1 MQSASAYSVSPPN
14 AAAGGV
20 LLGYQR
26 RWLEETAEIKACEKS
41 RRIGLTWSEASD
53 SALCAARARNPV
65 NTYYISYN
73 KEMTREFVDTCADWA
88 KRYGEAAAVVEEV
101 VIVDEDEDITIY
113 RITFASGA
121 EIVGL
126 PGRPTVLRGKQGR
139 VIIDEAGFVDN
150 LGELLKAAIALL
162 MWGAQVIVISTHN
175 GVDNEFN
182 ELVQE
187 IRAGKRPRSSLHKID
202 IEDALADGL
211 YRRIL
216 ERKAAVTGVQEEWTA
231 EGERQWL
238 ADLVGQY
245 GEAAQEE
252 LYCIPSQGGQK
263 YFPRALIE
271 QAMSDQLPVITYGR
285 TAEFTYRPEHERRA
299 DCDAWIAEHLE
310 PLLREARLRGDGERL
325 RSYLGMDFAR
335 SGDLSIIALFVETT
349 QLVLD
354 AVVYV
359 EMRNVPFQQQHQVLC
374 AVVDGTPAF
383 SGAGIDARGNGH
395 MIAETAAQKYGP
407 AYVHEVMISRGTYNE
422 YMPAYKARYEDRT
435 IRIPRH
441 AGILDDHRVVVLD
454 RGVPVIG
461 EHTRD
466 AGGKRHGDS
475 AVAGMLAEYAVRNDD
490 STYQPYAYH
499 AVGGSAAR
507 DYWRSNGQEAWEEDE

>member
-1 MQSASAYSVSPPN
+1 MSPPD

-26 RWLEETAEIKACEKS
+26 RWLEDTAEIKVCEKS

-73 KEMTREFVDTCADWA
+73 KEMTREFVDTCAYWA

-202 IEDALADGL
+202 IEDAIADGL

-263 YFPRALIE
+263 YFPRALVE
-271 QAMSDQLPVITYGR
+271 RAMSDEIPVITYER
-285 TAEFTYRPEHERRA
+285 ASEFTYRADHDRQA
-299 DCDAWIAEHLE
+299 DCEAWIDEHLE
-310 PLLREARLRGDGERL
+310 PVLAAARERAEKERTL
-325 RSYLGMDFAR
+325 GYLGMDFAR
-335 SGDLSIIALFVETT
+335 SGDLSVIALFVETL
-349 QLVLD
+349 QLSLV
-354 AVVYV
+354 ATVYI
-359 EMRNVPFQQQHQVLC
+359 EMRNVPFAQQFQIFC
-374 AVVDGTPAF
+374 AAVDGTTRF
-383 SGAGIDARGNGH
+383 GAAAIDARGNGQ
-395 MIAETAAQKYGP
+395 MIAELAAQKYGP
-407 AYVHEVMISRGTYNE
+407 YIHEVMISRRTYLD
-422 YMPAYKARYEDRT
+422 YMPPYKARYEDQT
-435 IRIPRH
+435 ITIPNH
-441 AGILDDHRVVVLD
+441 AGILDDHRAVVLD
-454 RGVPVIG
+454 RGVAVIR
-461 EHTRD
+461 EHTTD
-466 AGGKRHGDS
+466 AGGGKRHGDA
-475 AVAGMLAEYAVRNDD
+475 AVAGMLAEYAVRQDEGV
-490 STYQPYAYH
+490 YQPLTYEP
-499 AVGGSAAR
+499 VGSAGI
-507 DYWRSNGQEAWEEDE
+507 DYWRPSGGEEAWEEE